1 MLFSLLCR
9 DNLTVKVMGRSNIQK
24 YCSLLLLFLAIAIKV
39 SANQHVQRVLLPPIH
54 RIEFL
59 QARQLSDSEGN
70 IESVLI
76 PLKRVGRLF
85 LIEASVDG
93 QTGNFVFDTGAD
105 KMVLN
110 KTYFRNNLMTT
121 TESGGG
127 LTGNSQ
133 IIYITQVKE
142 IVASELI
149 FGNQTADVTDLGQ
162 IENRRKSKILGLF
175 GMSLFTNMHLEIDLR
190 NATLRLSRLNKSGV
204 PENKQITSF
213 SGDFIGKIH
222 LVKRV
227 MFLEGTIGGKTLDF
241 CLDTGAESNVMSSSA
256 PKRVMES
263 ITISS
268 RSDLTGVGGANAEVL
283 FGTMNNFVLG
293 TLKLGPMQ
301 TIVASLTSLSQAYE
315 YPVSGILGF
324 DFFDQ
329 GVISIN
335 LVTREFSFFLH
346 REKNENNN

>member
-1 MLFSLLCR
+1 M
-9 DNLTVKVMGRSNIQK
+9 KVMGRSNIQK

-227 MFLEGTIGGKTLDF
+227 MFLQGFHRKTRRKDF
-241 CLDTGAESNVMSSSA
+241 
-256 PKRVMES
+256 
-263 ITISS
+263 S
-268 RSDLTGVGGANAEVL
+268 RE
-283 FGTMNNFVLG
+283 
-293 TLKLGPMQ
+293 
-301 TIVASLTSLSQAYE
+301 
-315 YPVSGILGF
+315 
-324 DFFDQ
+324 
-329 GVISIN
+329 
-335 LVTREFSFFLH
+335 
-346 REKNENNN
+346 